1 MVLGDTDECA
11 RGAIVTLIGNGKKMT
26 AETDFFGDFE
36 FEKLEENRDYVIKI
50 EAEGYK
56 PQGRKLKTETD
67 IYLGIIRL

>member
-1 MVLGDTDECA
+1 
-11 RGAIVTLIGNGKKMT
+11 MT